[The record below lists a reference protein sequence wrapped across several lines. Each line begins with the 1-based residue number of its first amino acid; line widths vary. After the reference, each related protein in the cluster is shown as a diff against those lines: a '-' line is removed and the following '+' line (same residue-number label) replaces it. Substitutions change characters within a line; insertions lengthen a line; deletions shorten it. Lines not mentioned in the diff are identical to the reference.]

1 MKIKDQ
7 KEEII
12 CAKPKQNGW
21 WSCDSCPSQNFLFF
35 FELIAHWREYHN
47 FDSNVDINTSKYH
60 YEKMTIEN
68 QIERDTNLAKDN
80 WTCHACE
87 YGEKFE
93 HKFQLVNH
101 WHKQHS
107 NQEIMYE
114 VCQWCSELFTSP
126 DSCKTVSI

>member
-1 MKIKDQ
+1 
-7 KEEII
+7 
-12 CAKPKQNGW
+12 
-21 WSCDSCPSQNFLFF
+21 
-35 FELIAHWREYHN
+35 
-47 FDSNVDINTSKYH
+47 
-60 YEKMTIEN
+60 MTLEN

-126 DSCKTVSI
+126 DSCKTVSIYLVVFHKKRIKNLQYCYYRGSFRTDSMGS